1 MTESPNTQSGGP
13 AGSCRACAAPL
24 EPTQRYCL
32 NCGARLRAPR
42 VEAGPVLAAL
52 ATASL
57 AADYEGS
64 LPPVEA
70 LSEPPVG
77 DPDPGAGAA
86 GAAAGG
92 PMTLAAAFA
101 SRPVAAAG
109 LGLLMLGAILGSAFG
124 PPSADTLAAQRKVI
138 IVQAAG
144 APAVGPAADPVVAD
158 PGTTPAPLPA
168 APLAPAAPLPAAPT
182 DPGVTD
188 PGPGPDVVVPP
199 TDPSLKHLVVVM
211 LPGGVAGQSLVA
223 ASTAKVA
230 RPRATAAS
238 VDYKTAFD
246 GIRKQGFL
254 LKGFRQ
260 VSASGVANRIA
271 LLSGITP
278 TAAMEAGCTGPL
290 ALASAADGCVVPPS
304 SSADATDLINLVSPL
319 SGTVDGGTRA
329 YVETPED
336 DAYTDLCSP
345 LEIGKP
351 APVWSDG
358 TPPAQDNPLQWFQGI
373 TKTLPSAG
381 SWDPSRSALCFVKG
395 SHEGST
401 RPISMLG
408 ADLTKAA
415 SEDAAQ
421 IDPSLPSAFPM
432 VTLIIPS
439 RCRTDA
445 TLTCPDGKTHGG
457 PEALKSFLDKTIGT
471 TLAGSTIFKKDGA
484 AFVMWDKAPKAAR
497 HGHKAA
503 ISTQPAVG
511 ALVLSPFTKA
521 GGSNTTAYDTYGL
534 LLTLETRLGLVGAI
548 GQPTPL
554 GGSDGANPMGRE
566 VFPAR

>member
-1 MTESPNTQSGGP
+1 MAHLICAANSRAIAMVSISLALLVIPSSASADLHRSPSASRGHSANAACTHMRLNGHPACIKRGLACNSAWQRQYRRYWFKCTFYPAYNRYGFATRQGRWRLTSIPRPPKRPPNT
-13 AGSCRACAAPL
+13 
-24 EPTQRYCL
+24 
-32 NCGARLRAPR
+32 
-42 VEAGPVLAAL
+42 
-52 ATASL
+52 
-57 AADYEGS
+57 
-64 LPPVEA
+64 
-70 LSEPPVG
+70 
-77 DPDPGAGAA
+77 
-86 GAAAGG
+86 
-92 PMTLAAAFA
+92 
-101 SRPVAAAG
+101 
-109 LGLLMLGAILGSAFG
+109 
-124 PPSADTLAAQRKVI
+124 
-138 IVQAAG
+138 
-144 APAVGPAADPVVAD
+144 APACTRIRLNGHSACIKIGLACNPAWQRQYRHYWFKCKYYPVYNRYGVATKQGRWRLISI
-158 PGTTPAPLPA
+158 PRPPAP
-168 APLAPAAPLPAAPT
+168 
-182 DPGVTD
+182 
-188 PGPGPDVVVPP
+188 PP
-199 TDPSLKHLVVVM
+199 KTDPSLKHLVVVM
-211 LPGGVAGQSLVA
+211 LPGGGAGQSLVT
-223 ASTAKVA
+223 ASTAKVT
-230 RPRATAAS
+230 RPRAKSAS

-432 VTLIIPS
+432 VTVIIPS

-457 PEALKSFLDKTIGT
+457 PEALRSFLDKTIGT

-534 LLTLETRLGLVGAI
+534 LLTIETRLGLVGAI
-548 GQPTPL
+548 GQPKPL